1 MEKDFMHGC
10 YNTLLNIDATQRRH
24 QVEKISDEILQSTLG
39 GKGLAAR
46 LLLERN
52 PPKVDPFSPDNHLI
66 FAIGPAT
73 GTSIWGSCRY
83 GVFTKSPQTGYFS
96 ESYSG
101 GTVGTRMAQTG
112 YDAVSITGA
121 SPDPVWIEISD
132 QEVVFHDAS
141 ELMGLE
147 TFETE
152 DRVKAWVKENR
163 PDTRNCGVVTIGP
176 AGENRVRFAVIEND
190 YWRSAGRT

>member
-1 MEKDFMHGC
+1 MYGC
-10 YNTLLNIDATQRRH
+10 YNTLLNIDASGHRH
-24 QVEKISDEILQSTLG
+24 REEKISDRTLQSTLG
-39 GKGLAAR
+39 GKGMAAK

-52 PPKVDPFSPDNHLI
+52 PPKVDPLSPENNLI
-66 FAIGPAT
+66 FAIGLAT

-112 YDAVSITGA
+112 YDAVVIKGA
-121 SPDPVWIEISD
+121 SPDPVWLEISD
-132 QEVVFHDAS
+132 KQVVFHDAS
-141 ELMGLE
+141 ELAGLE

-152 DRVKAWVKENR
+152 DRVKAWVVENR
-163 PDTRNCGVVTIGP
+163 PEAKNCGVITIGP
-176 AGENRVRFAVIEND
+176 AGENRVR
-190 YWRSAGRT
+190 